1 MASGGRPAPETSASE
16 IRSIRRPGESPDES
30 LGETVLRCLL
40 PPPPWN
46 VSLPAAIR
54 RSFPEAC
61 LRGAVSLPEPSWTRP
76 MRGAM
81 RPRPAAHPAPG
92 AALGPPPPPPPV
104 PSRPGLVPSEWG
116 GVLDELQL
124 DAHLTQAQGREARL
138 WLGGRLQQVEICEA
152 FQEVVLGLLRVE
164 NIFDFSQT
172 TFNLALTIFRR
183 LIVSVKIK
191 KCSLHC
197 VTITSLRLAAKVNEE
212 EELIPRIKDFIKH
225 YGSGYSP
232 NELLRME
239 LAILDKL
246 HWDLYSGTPLDFLT
260 IFHALVVLGWPHV
273 KELPPQR
280 NPSLHVASLTRQLQH
295 CMAGHQL
302 LQFKGSTLALV
313 IITLELERLMPD
325 CCTPISDLLKKA
337 QVGIRQWNHCKELV
351 KQQLTSF

>member
-1 MASGGRPAPETSASE
+1 MASGGRPAPGTSASE

-40 PPPPWN
+40 PPPSWN

-81 RPRPAAHPAPG
+81 RPRPAARPAPG

-138 WLGGRLQQVEICEA
+138 WLGGRLQVEICEA

-183 LIVSVKIK
+183 LIVSVKIR
-191 KCSLHC
+191 KCLLHC

-225 YGSGYSP
+225 YGSGCSP

-260 IFHALVVLGWPHV
+260 IG
-273 KELPPQR
+273 
-280 NPSLHVASLTRQLQH
+280 
-295 CMAGHQL
+295 
-302 LQFKGSTLALV
+302 
-313 IITLELERLMPD
+313 
-325 CCTPISDLLKKA
+325 
-337 QVGIRQWNHCKELV
+337 
-351 KQQLTSF
+351 

>member
-16 IRSIRRPGESPDES
+16 IRSVRRPGESPDES

-61 LRGAVSLPEPSWTRP
+61 LHGAVSLPEPSWTRP

-81 RPRPAAHPAPG
+81 WPRPAARPAPG
-92 AALGPPPPPPPV
+92 AALGPPPPSPPV
-104 PSRPGLVPSEWG
+104 PSRPGLVPSDWG
-116 GVLDELQL
+116 GVLDERQL
-124 DAHLTQAQGREARL
+124 DAHLAQAQGREARL

-172 TFNLALTIFRR
+172 TFNLALTIFSR
-183 LIVSVKIK
+183 LIVSVK
-191 KCSLHC
+191 
-197 VTITSLRLAAKVNEE
+197 
-212 EELIPRIKDFIKH
+212 LIPRIKDFIKH

-260 IFHALVVLGWPHV
+260 IVSTSLPWTRCAFRTAVHNIGW
-273 KELPPQR
+273 Q
-280 NPSLHVASLTRQLQH
+280 STRP
-295 CMAGHQL
+295 CIC
-302 LQFKGSTLALV
+302 STV
-313 IITLELERLMPD
+313 R
-325 CCTPISDLLKKA
+325 
-337 QVGIRQWNHCKELV
+337 
-351 KQQLTSF
+351 